1 MVVTP
6 VNDDRTVNPA
16 EIRQRILDFIG
27 EELIAEDVDIGPED
41 DLLSGEL
48 LDSVAVL
55 RLATF
60 VDETFAIGMKPTDF
74 LVENFQNATVLADY
88 VARTTRDRGSDG

>member
-1 MVVTP
+1 M
-6 VNDDRTVNPA
+6 NPA
-16 EIRQRILDFIG
+16 GIQRRILDFIG
-27 EELIAEDVDIGPED
+27 EELIAEGLDIGPDD

-74 LVENFQNATVLADY
+74 LVENFQNARVLAAY
-88 VARTTRDRGSDG
+88 VVRATRDRESDG

>member
-1 MVVTP
+1 MTDAWVSNV
-6 VNDDRTVNPA
+6 D
-16 EIRQRILDFIG
+16 EIRNRILEFIG
-27 EELIAEDVDIGPED
+27 DELIAEDVGIGPED

-60 VDETFAIGMKPTDF
+60 VDEVFAIGMKPSDF

-88 VARTTRDRGSDG
+88 VVRATVARRSAG

>member
-1 MVVTP
+1 MVTAMHDP
-6 VNDDRTVNPA
+6 SPLTAD
-16 EIRQRILDFIG
+16 EIRRRILDFIRDELVA
-27 EELIAEDVDIGPED
+27 EEVDVGPED

-74 LVENFQNATVLADY
+74 LIENFQNAAVLTDY
-88 VARTTRDRGSDG
+88 VVRATKGRRAAG

>member
-1 MVVTP
+1 MTDAMPTDAV
-6 VNDDRTVNPA
+6 
-16 EIRQRILDFIG
+16 EIRRRIIDFLHD
-27 EELIAEDVDIGPED
+27 ELIADGVDVGPED

-88 VARTTRDRGSDG
+88 VLRATADRRAQG

>member
-1 MVVTP
+1 MVTAMSE
-6 VNDDRTVNPA
+6 TNPPSA
-16 EIRQRILDFIG
+16 EEIRRRILEFVRT
-27 EELIAEDVDIGPED
+27 ELVAEDVEVGPDD

-74 LVENFQNATVLADY
+74 LVENFQNATVLAAY
-88 VARTTRDRGSDG
+88 VVRATEGRAAAG